1 MKYSSKR
8 LGKVLALGLLSMSVL
23 SACGS
28 APVVP
33 EDAFYRITPQA
44 ETSGNTALDGI
55 VEVGRF
61 SASGSLGNRPLLMS
75 YRDSNEV
82 TEYNYHFWIE
92 SPPILLQSALVSYL
106 RLANVATQVVTP
118 AMRVTPDY
126 TVTGRVLR
134 FETVRGTAPAGV
146 VTFELALRQ
155 ERTDKILVLKEYTA
169 DVAASQDRVQDGA
182 VALEQAVNQAF
193 HNFISDIRKTSP

>member
-1 MKYSSKR
+1 MKYSPKR
-8 LGKVLALGLLSMSVL
+8 LVKILAVGLLGLGAL

-44 ETSGNTALDGI
+44 EASGNSVIDGI

-61 SASGSLGNRPLLMS
+61 AASGSLGNRPLLLT

-106 RLANVATQVVTP
+106 RLANVAAQVVTP
-118 AMRVTPDY
+118 EMRVTPDY
-126 TVTGRVLR
+126 TITGRVLR
-134 FETVRGTAPAGV
+134 FETVRGAQPAGV
-146 VTFELALRQ
+146 VGFELALRQ

-193 HNFISDIRKTSP
+193 QNFVSDIRKVTP